1 MKLLILIPAYNE
13 EETIADVIQETQKSF
28 PDTDIC
34 VVNDG
39 SEDRTGDILKENPD
53 IISLHLPFNMGIG
66 GALWTGFNYFCQKDY
81 EFLLRLDSDGQ
92 HPPSEAA
99 KLLEPLT
106 RGEADLVIGSRFI
119 NSEGYLSSHLRR
131 GGIRLL
137 KMLTTII
144 MKNQI
149 TDNTSGFRAYSRKA
163 VCLLTEDYPFD
174 YPEPIEVY
182 LLNRKGFRIKE
193 IPIKMTARK
202 GGVSSINM
210 VRTYYYLIKVL
221 LTILVNFWNGGRNE
235 SLSDRSHPDI

>member
-13 EETIADVIQETQKSF
+13 EETIGDVIRETQKHF
-28 PDTDIC
+28 PDADIC

-39 SEDRTGDILKENPD
+39 SDDRTGAILKEKPG

-81 EFLLRLDSDGQ
+81 DYLLRLDSDGQ

-99 KLLEPLT
+99 KLLIPLT
-106 RGEADLVIGSRFI
+106 QGEADLVIGSRFI
-119 NSEGYLSSHLRR
+119 NREGFLSSQLRR
-131 GGIRLL
+131 GGIKLL
-137 KMLTTII
+137 NMLTTII
-144 MKNQI
+144 MKNKI

-182 LLNRKGFRIKE
+182 LLHRNGLRIKE
-193 IPIKMTARK
+193 IPIKMTDRK
-202 GGVSSINM
+202 GGISSINLL
-210 VRTYYYLIKVL
+210 RSYYYLIKVL
-221 LTILVNFWNGGRNE
+221 LTILVNFVEWRTE
-235 SLSDRSHPDI
+235 

>member
-13 EETIADVIQETQKSF
+13 EETIADVIQETQKNF
-28 PDTDIC
+28 PEADIC

-39 SEDRTGDILKENPD
+39 SEDKTGAILKEDPD

-106 RGEADLVIGSRFI
+106 QGEADLVIGSRFI
-119 NSEGYLSSHLRR
+119 TRTGYLSSQLRR
-131 GGIRLL
+131 VGIRLL
-137 KMLTTII
+137 NMLTTII
-144 MKNQI
+144 MKNEI

-163 VCLLTEDYPFD
+163 VRLLTEDYPFD

-182 LLNRKGFRIKE
+182 MLHRNGLRIKE

-202 GGVSSINM
+202 GGISSINLF
-210 VRTYYYLIKVL
+210 RSYYCLISDQ
-221 LTILVNFWNGGRNE
+221 LTIVENFCIGGQNE
-235 SLSDRSHPDI
+235 PVSDRPHSNI